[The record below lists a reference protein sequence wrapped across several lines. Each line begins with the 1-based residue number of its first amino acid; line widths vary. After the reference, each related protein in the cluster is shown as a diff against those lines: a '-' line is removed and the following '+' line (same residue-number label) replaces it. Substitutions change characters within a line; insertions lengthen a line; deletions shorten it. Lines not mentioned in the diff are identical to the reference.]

1 MTWWQLPAWPLNVVE
16 QSQSDAKAA
25 LLILLL
31 IHPAVP
37 E

>member
-1 MTWWQLPAWPLNVVE
+1 MTWWKLPAWPLNVVE

-37 E
+37 G